1 MDDVVQTDENGIRS
15 SVKPMVIS
23 QQDLESGEWSYQLI
37 RNKEWYEMVAKP
49 VEKLNR
55 LIGYMIVGFVTAGI
69 LLFGILTSLSVK
81 GRKREIG
88 ILLSMGG
95 TQKKDFRTV
104 RFGEFGSGFDC
115 PGFCGAVC
123 DTNSRVFR
131 RSDDFESG

>member
-88 ILLSMGG
+88 ILLSMLPFQ
-95 TQKKDFRTV
+95 TLLQEWQFRKIP
-104 RFGEFGSGFDC
+104 FPEW
-115 PGFCGAVC
+115 
-123 DTNSRVFR
+123 
-131 RSDDFESG
+131 